1 MDATKERVNMLFLS
15 FVSEKWRKLLTPIAA
30 AAVIAAI
37 LFFPRGQAD
46 TNEFVMSGE
55 NPFPEE
61 TASLIEPEKEE
72 IIVNNDPLP
81 LFVDVKGAV
90 RHPGVYSLNEGDRLI
105 DAITA
110 AGGYLPEAESRSL
123 NHAMKVVD
131 ELSIYVPVVGEE
143 PFEMVSSVGE
153 TNSAQQV
160 EGRVNINNADE
171 TLLRTI
177 PGIGPSKAASIIQ
190 YRLDHGPFKKPEEL
204 MEVSGIGQKTFDK
217 LEEKITVD

>member
-1 MDATKERVNMLFLS
+1 MDAAKERVNTLFLS

-55 NPFPEE
+55 NLFPEE
-61 TASLIEPEKEE
+61 TKSTIENEE
-72 IIVNNDPLP
+72 EQTIAIVPLP

-90 RHPGVYSLNEGDRLI
+90 RHPGVYSLKEGDRLI
-105 DAITA
+105 DAIDA

-131 ELSIYVPVVGEE
+131 ELSIYVPVEGEV
-143 PFEMVSSVGE
+143 PFELESFIGDA
-153 TNSAQQV
+153 NSAPN
-160 EGRVNINNADE
+160 EDGRVNINNADE
-171 TLLRTI
+171 MELRTI

-190 YRLDHGPFKKPEEL
+190 YRLDHGPFEKPEDL
-204 MEVSGIGQKTFDK
+204 MEVSGIGQKTFEK
-217 LEEKITVD
+217 LEQKIKVD